1 MNIKASALIAAL
13 TLSTSASFAASDN
26 NIQDD
31 IYDAQ
36 AHAKAISAQLET
48 MGVESNPNV
57 EFAQPTT
64 LSQKLNAYEAKIDE
78 LQGQFDAV
86 RASN

>member
-1 MNIKASALIAAL
+1 MNIKTSALIAAL
-13 TLSTSASFAASDN
+13 TLSASASFAASDH

-36 AHAKAISAQLET
+36 AQAKALSAQLET
-48 MGVESNPNV
+48 MGIESNPNV

-64 LSQKLNAYEAKIDE
+64 LSQKLDAYETKIDE
-78 LQGQFDAV
+78 LQGQFDSAHM
-86 RASN
+86 SN